1 MVMRRSM
8 MVRWSMTMSWST
20 TWTRSGGS
28 KLKFHS
34 VGAHLQ
40 QMVGIEC
47 HLTVVSGEEG
57 EWGSELS
64 NKGEKKNLLM
74 WSRDTD
80 SE

>member
-1 MVMRRSM
+1 M
-8 MVRWSMTMSWST
+8 MRWSR

-28 KLKFHS
+28 KLEFHS

-57 EWGSELS
+57 ERGSE
-64 NKGEKKNLLM
+64 
-74 WSRDTD
+74 
-80 SE
+80 